1 MTVDLHAV
9 DRILAARGRSRQA
22 LLPILQDVQRHFRYL
37 PPEALRHVCDAA
49 DITPADIDSVASFFP
64 AFRTTPG
71 GRHTIC
77 VCDGTACHLKN
88 ADRIYDATLD
98 ALDIAPGEDTDAEGR
113 YTVKKVQCLGCC
125 TLAPAVQIEGATYGH
140 VRPDAV
146 PDMIADFERSSGD
159 SDASRPKRRVRDNDP
174 EIRICL
180 DSCCIAGGNG
190 RIREAVEDVLHRF
203 ALPARIKPVSCVGMC
218 HLLPLIEIVVP
229 GEEIHTYTKVA
240 PAEVSRIL
248 MRHFSPL
255 GPLARMRAVAVHGL
269 ERVYA
274 GEPDRAPERRVAPR
288 EPDVTRFLSLQCRIA
303 TEHSGETNPA
313 DLGEYLRLGGFAMSR
328 RSIASAD
335 GALPFGQ
342 DDVIAAIE
350 NSGLRGRGGA
360 GFPTARKWREVRD
373 APSDIKYVV
382 CNGDEGDPGA
392 FMDRMLLESF
402 SYRVIEGMLIAAFAV
417 GARSGVFYIRS
428 EYPRAVERMNLALG
442 QCRDAGI
449 LGANAL
455 GAGVAFDLE
464 VREGAGAFVCG
475 EETAMIA
482 SLEGRRPTPRFRPPY
497 PAHVGL
503 EGRPTLINNVETL
516 AMVPWILRN
525 GPEAFAALGTPNSPG
540 TKVFALAGKINHGGL
555 IEVPMGMTIRQIVE
569 EAGGGVTEGHTFKA
583 VQIGGPSGGC
593 IPASLADLPIDYE
606 ALADVGAMM
615 GSGGLVVMD
624 DTDCIVETAR
634 YFLGFTQTESCG
646 KCVPC
651 RVGAA
656 QLLTMLDKLCIGKG
670 AEVSLDELERLAR
683 LVQAQSLC
691 GLGATAPNPVLTGL
705 RHFREEFEA
714 HIKGRCPAKKC
725 RDLLTYSI
733 NRSQCIGCTKCAQA
747 CPSGAIVPTPYEP
760 HEIDT
765 TKCVRCNGCLA
776 VCPENAVEVE

>member
-1 MTVDLHAV
+1 
-9 DRILAARGRSRQA
+9 
-22 LLPILQDVQRHFRYL
+22 
-37 PPEALRHVCDAA
+37 
-49 DITPADIDSVASFFP
+49 
-64 AFRTTPG
+64 
-71 GRHTIC
+71 
-77 VCDGTACHLKN
+77 
-88 ADRIYDATLD
+88 
-98 ALDIAPGEDTDAEGR
+98 
-113 YTVKKVQCLGCC
+113 
-125 TLAPAVQIEGATYGH
+125 
-140 VRPDAV
+140 
-146 PDMIADFERSSGD
+146 
-159 SDASRPKRRVRDNDP
+159 
-174 EIRICL
+174 
-180 DSCCIAGGNG
+180 
-190 RIREAVEDVLHRF
+190 
-203 ALPARIKPVSCVGMC
+203 
-218 HLLPLIEIVVP
+218 
-229 GEEIHTYTKVA
+229 
-240 PAEVSRIL
+240 
-248 MRHFSPL
+248 
-255 GPLARMRAVAVHGL
+255 
-269 ERVYA
+269 
-274 GEPDRAPERRVAPR
+274 
-288 EPDVTRFLSLQCRIA
+288 
-303 TEHSGETNPA
+303 
-313 DLGEYLRLGGFAMSR
+313 
-328 RSIASAD
+328 
-335 GALPFGQ
+335 
-342 DDVIAAIE
+342 
-350 NSGLRGRGGA
+350 LRGRGGA
-360 GFPTARKWREVRD
+360 GFPTAQKWREVRNTSS
-373 APSDIKYVV
+373 ATKYII

-417 GARSGVFYIRS
+417 GARSGIFYIRS
-428 EYPRAVERMNLALG
+428 EYPRAVERMNLAIS

-449 LGANAL
+449 LGDNAL

-482 SLEGRRPTPRFRPPY
+482 SLEGRRPTPRYRPPY
-497 PAHVGL
+497 PAHAGL

-606 ALADVGAMM
+606 ALAEVGAMM

-624 DTDCIVETAR
+624 DTDCIVETGR

-656 QLLTMLDKLCIGKG
+656 QLLAMLDKLCTGKG
-670 AEVSLDELERLAR
+670 AEISLDELERLAR
-683 LVQAQSLC
+683 LVQSQSLC
-691 GLGATAPNPVLTGL
+691 GLGGTAPNPVLTGL

-714 HIKGRCPAKKC
+714 HIQGRCPAKKC

-733 NRSQCIGCTKCAQA
+733 NRERCIGCTKCAQA
-747 CPSGAIVPTPYEP
+747 CPSGAIMLTPYEP
-760 HEIDT
+760 HEIDKA
-765 TKCVRCNGCLA
+765 KCVRCNGCFE